1 MSHLLRLFGFSL
13 LFCGLFAATHT
24 YAQGVRIAV
33 VDPERISREANT
45 AGATRAKLQQ
55 EFAVREKNLIDQGTA
70 LKTLVDNYERE
81 APTLSESQRA
91 ARQKQLADNDREF
104 QQGRRRLQEDLDA
117 RTGEEMQRLMER
129 ANLVVKQVAE
139 TEKYDLVLQQAVY
152 VNPKND
158 ITSKVIQILNSG
170 APK

>member
-1 MSHLLRLFGFSL
+1 MRRFVALR
-13 LFCGLFAATHT
+13 
-24 YAQGVRIAV
+24 
-33 VDPERISREANT
+33 
-45 AGATRAKLQQ
+45 
-55 EFAVREKNLIDQGTA
+55 
-70 LKTLVDNYERE
+70 
-81 APTLSESQRA
+81 
-91 ARQKQLADNDREF
+91 LADNDREF
-104 QQGRRRLQEDLDA
+104 QQGHRRLQEDLDA

-158 ITSKVIQILNSG
+158 ITNKAIQLLNSG

>member
-1 MSHLLRLFGFSL
+1 MTNFLRGSCLGFLLCGFL
-13 LFCGLFAATHT
+13 AATHLH
-24 YAQGVRIAV
+24 AQGVRIAV

-81 APTLSESQRA
+81 APTLSEGQRA
-91 ARQKQLADNDREF
+91 TRQKQLADNDREF

-117 RTGEEMQRLMER
+117 RTSEEMQRLMER

-158 ITSKVIQILNSG
+158 ITSKVIQMLNAG